1 MEVLLKK
8 DIDRLGSKD
17 ELVEVKNGYGRNFL
31 IPKGLAILAT
41 DSIKKMHAETLKQ
54 RAHKDNQLK
63 EEAGKIYEKM
73 SKKTFQVPAKVGEN
87 GKIFGRGSC
96 DMKAGLAAYL
106 EVLRKIKER
115 NIQLSGDLIIA
126 GVIDEE
132 HAMIGSIDFGING
145 PIIDYAII
153 AEPTNLKICPS
164 HKSTPSQIINII
176 RTK

>member
-54 RAHKDNQLK
+54 RAHKDNKLK
-63 EEAGKIYEKM
+63 EEAAKIYEKM

-87 GKIFGRGSC
+87 GKIFGSITNIQIA
-96 DMKAGLAAYL
+96 DSLDKAGFKV
-106 EVLRKIKER
+106 ERK
-115 NIQLSGDLIIA
+115 NITLSTG
-126 GVIDEE
+126 
-132 HAMIGSIDFGING
+132 
-145 PIIDYAII
+145 
-153 AEPTNLKICPS
+153 NLKSIGKFEADIVL
-164 HKSTPSQIINII
+164 HKEVKGKISFEIVEE
-176 RTK
+176 

>member
-54 RAHKDNQLK
+54 RAHKDNKLK
-63 EEAGKIYEKM
+63 EEAAKIYEKM

-87 GKIFGRGSC
+87 GKIFGS
-96 DMKAGLAAYL
+96 
-106 EVLRKIKER
+106 IT
-115 NIQLSGDLIIA
+115 NIQLAD
-126 GVIDEE
+126 
-132 HAMIGSIDFGING
+132 SIDKAGFKVERKNITL
-145 PIIDYAII
+145 
-153 AEPTNLKICPS
+153 PTGNLKSVGKFEADIVL
-164 HKSTPSQIINII
+164 HKEVKGKISFEIVEG
-176 RTK
+176 

>member
-54 RAHKDNQLK
+54 RAHQDNQLK

-73 SKKTFQVPAKVGEN
+73 SKKPFQVPAKVGEN
-87 GKIFGRGSC
+87 GKIFGS
-96 DMKAGLAAYL
+96 
-106 EVLRKIKER
+106 IT
-115 NIQLSGDLIIA
+115 NIQLADSLDKA
-126 GVIDEE
+126 GFKVERKNITL
-132 HAMIGSIDFGING
+132 
-145 PIIDYAII
+145 
-153 AEPTNLKICPS
+153 PTGNLKSVGKFEADIVL
-164 HKSTPSQIINII
+164 HKEVKGKISFEIVEG
-176 RTK
+176 